1 MSRFI
6 ETIRL
11 QDSHFD
17 NLDFHQLRMDESLRE
32 FYPSKPSIDLKEFLS
47 SCPIP
52 AEGLYKIRLVYD
64 TEVQSVNISP
74 YAIKK
79 INSLRIIHDDAITYP
94 YKFENRAGLN
104 KVFELRENCDDIII
118 VKDDHLTDASYANL
132 VFYRDG
138 KWFTPST
145 YLLNGTLRRQ
155 LLAKEIIFEEEI
167 TIRDLTRYEKVKL
180 INAMLQFDGPEIEV
194 SQIVG

>member
-11 QDSHFD
+11 QDNHFD
-17 NLDFHQLRMDESLRE
+17 NLDSHQWRIDESLHE
-32 FYPSKPSIDLKEFLS
+32 FYPSKASINLQEFLS

-74 YAIKK
+74 YVVKK
-79 INSLRIIHDDAITYP
+79 ISSLRIIHDDDIAYP
-94 YKFENRAGLN
+94 YKFENRVQLD
-104 KVFELRENCDDIII
+104 KLFELRGNCDDIII
-118 VKDDHLTDASYANL
+118 VKDNHLTDASYANL

-138 KWFTPST
+138 KWFTPAT
-145 YLLNGTLRRQ
+145 CLLNGTFRRQ
-155 LLAKEIIFEEEI
+155 LIEKERIFEEEI
-167 TIRDLTRYEKVKL
+167 TIRDLMRYEKVKL

-194 SQIVG
+194 CQIVG